1 MRIYIYGVT
10 WMILWCSFDMH
21 LAEQYQGWWKE
32 QERALV
38 KKEEKALDV
47 YKKKIKISSEL
58 WASWQIARQQAA
70 QFILDFHRGTV
81 RDTTKKNYTI
91 IHSKTVPAFIMDIL
105 KRWLEQNSLDIQTI
119 SVKTGTFHYNEDF
132 YIQPTEIKID
142 EKTLIPEKII
152 KPLII
157 FFNKELCALVDHHKY
172 IIERHVII
180 PCVYKILACH
190 TTQRASLIQLLRNNN
205 LFKEDAAL
213 KMWEHQQDL
222 SARLAIACHEPLYRK
237 QLLLDYET
245 RFMQQ
250 KCGDLECKNS
260 NCFFLRRYVPLAPF
274 YKKEL
279 EAMDRH
285 MLSSRHSNP
294 DLQRMKIISMPRQKT
309 VRLYADSFFNAATR
323 ISRQKNLIDD
333 LSDDEQDDDD

>member
-1 MRIYIYGVT
+1 MQ
-10 WMILWCSFDMH
+10 

-32 QERALV
+32 QEKALV
-38 KKEEKALDV
+38 KKEERALDA
-47 YKKKIKISSEL
+47 YKKKMKISPEL
-58 WASWQIARQQAA
+58 WASWQMARQQAA
-70 QFILDFHRGTV
+70 QFVLDFHRGTV
-81 RDTTKKNYTI
+81 RDTAQKDYTI
-91 IHSKTVPAFIMDIL
+91 LHSKTVPVFIMDIL
-105 KRWLEQNSLDIQTI
+105 KKWLEQNSLDIQTI
-119 SVKTGTFHYNEDF
+119 SVTTGICQYNEDF
-132 YIQPTEIKID
+132 YIQPTEIKTD

-152 KPLII
+152 KPMTI
-157 FFNKELCALVDHHKY
+157 FFNKELCVLPDHHKY

-190 TTQRASLIQLLRNNN
+190 ATQRASLIRLLRNNC
-205 LFKEDAAL
+205 LFREDVAL

-222 SARLAIACHEPLYRK
+222 SARLSMACHEPLYCK

-294 DLQRMKIISMPRQKT
+294 DLQRVKIIPMPRHKT
-309 VRLYADSFFNAATR
+309 VRIYGDAFFNAAAR
-323 ISRQKNLIDD
+323 ISRQKKLT
-333 LSDDEQDDDD
+333 SDDE